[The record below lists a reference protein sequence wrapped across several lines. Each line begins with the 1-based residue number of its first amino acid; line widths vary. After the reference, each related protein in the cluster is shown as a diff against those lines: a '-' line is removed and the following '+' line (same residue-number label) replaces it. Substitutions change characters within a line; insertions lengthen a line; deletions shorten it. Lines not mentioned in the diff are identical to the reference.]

1 MLASTAGVLT
11 MQPTILVPVDHS
23 SQSLAGLTYAL
34 VSFPDARVTA
44 VHVVDVEYDEY
55 GEVGLASSRNDQLRD
70 SAERILERAV
80 EIASEYGRDIDVSI
94 EWGTPHRSIVS
105 YAVDN
110 DVDHIVMGS
119 HGESPIARPFLG
131 HVTEA
136 VVRRAPTS
144 TTVVPIS
151 QSAIEKWDLPGRVLV
166 PIDGSEQALS
176 ALDFVVDRF
185 PTARVTI
192 FHAVPRLFEY
202 DVDPAGTYVEELIK
216 TATEQG
222 NSVIDSAK
230 ERVDDDDLVLETTVE
245 YGEPARSILEYAT
258 ENAFDQIVMGSHG
271 RSLPARIV
279 TGSVAETVSRRST
292 LPVTLVKGKPND
304 W

>member
-1 MLASTAGVLT
+1 MP
-11 MQPTILVPVDHS
+11 PTILVPVDHS

-34 VSFPDARVTA
+34 VSFPDATITA
-44 VHVVDVEYDEY
+44 IHVVDVEYDEY
-55 GEVGLASSRNDQLRD
+55 GEVGLSTSRNEQLRD
-70 SAERILERAV
+70 SAERILETAV
-80 EIASEYGRDIDVSI
+80 EVASEYGRDIDVSL

-105 YAVDN
+105 YAVDH
-110 DVDHIVMGS
+110 DVAHVVMGS
-119 HGESPIARPFLG
+119 HGESPIVRPFLG

-136 VVRRAPTS
+136 VVRRAPVS
-144 TTVVPIS
+144 TTVVPVS
-151 QSAIEKWDLPGRVLV
+151 QTTIKQWHLPGRVLV
-166 PIDGSEQALS
+166 PVDGSEQSLA

-202 DVDPAGTYVEELIK
+202 DVDPAGTYVEELIE

-222 NSVIDSAK
+222 KSVVDSAK
-230 ERVDDDDLVLETTVE
+230 ERVGDDDIVLETAIE
-245 YGEPARSILEYAT
+245 YGEPSRSILEYAT
-258 ENAFDQIVMGSHG
+258 ENDFDQIVMGSHG

-292 LPVTLVKGKPND
+292 LPVTLVKGTPND

>member
-1 MLASTAGVLT
+1 MLASIAGVLT
-11 MQPTILVPVDHS
+11 MPPTILVPVDHS

-34 VSFPDARVTA
+34 VSFPDATVTA
-44 VHVVDVEYDEY
+44 IHVVDVEYDEY
-55 GEVGLASSRNDQLRD
+55 GEVGLATSRDEQLRD
-70 SAERILERAV
+70 GAERILETAV
-80 EIASEYGRDIDVSI
+80 EVAAEYGRDIDVSL

-105 YAVDN
+105 YAVDH

-119 HGESPIARPFLG
+119 HGESPIVRPFLG

-144 TTVVPIS
+144 TTVVPVS
-151 QSAIEKWDLPGRVLV
+151 QPTIQQWDLPGRVLV
-166 PIDGSEQALS
+166 PIDGSEQSLA
-176 ALDFVVDRF
+176 ALDYVVDRF

-192 FHAVPRLFEY
+192 FHAIPRLFEY
-202 DVDPAGTYVEELIK
+202 DVDPAGTYVEELIE
-216 TATEQG
+216 TATERG
-222 NSVIDSAK
+222 KSVVDSAK
-230 ERVDDDDLVLETTVE
+230 ERVDDDDIVLETTIE
-245 YGEPARSILEYAT
+245 YGEPSRSILEYAT

>member
-1 MLASTAGVLT
+1 MP
-11 MQPTILVPVDHS
+11 PTILVPVDHS

-34 VSFPDARVTA
+34 VSFPDATITA
-44 VHVVDVEYDEY
+44 IHVVDVEYDEY
-55 GEVGLASSRNDQLRD
+55 GEVGLSTSRNEQLRD
-70 SAERILERAV
+70 SAERILETAV
-80 EIASEYGRDIDVSI
+80 EVASEYGRDIDVSL

-105 YAVDN
+105 YAVDH
-110 DVDHIVMGS
+110 DVAHVVMGS
-119 HGESPIARPFLG
+119 HGESPIVRPFLG

-136 VVRRAPTS
+136 VVRRAPVS
-144 TTVVPIS
+144 TTVVPVS
-151 QSAIEKWDLPGRVLV
+151 QTTIKQWDLPGRVLV
-166 PIDGSEQALS
+166 PVDGSEQSLA

-202 DVDPAGTYVEELIK
+202 DVDPAGTYVEELIE

-222 NSVIDSAK
+222 KSVVDSAK
-230 ERVDDDDLVLETTVE
+230 ARVDDDDLILETAIE
-245 YGEPARSILEYAT
+245 YGEPSRSILEYAT
-258 ENAFDQIVMGSHG
+258 ENDFDQIVMGSHG

-292 LPVTLVKGKPND
+292 LPVTLVKGTPND

>member
-1 MLASTAGVLT
+1 MP
-11 MQPTILVPVDHS
+11 PTILVPVDHS

-34 VSFPDARVTA
+34 VSFPDATITA
-44 VHVVDVEYDEY
+44 IHVVDVEYDEY
-55 GEVGLASSRNDQLRD
+55 GEVGLSTSRNEQLRD
-70 SAERILERAV
+70 SAERILETAV
-80 EIASEYGRDIDVSI
+80 EVASEYGRDIDVSL

-105 YAVDN
+105 YAVDH
-110 DVDHIVMGS
+110 DVAHVVMGS
-119 HGESPIARPFLG
+119 HGESPIVRPFLG

-136 VVRRAPTS
+136 VVRRAPVS
-144 TTVVPIS
+144 TTVVPVS
-151 QSAIEKWDLPGRVLV
+151 QTTIKQWHLPGRVLV
-166 PIDGSEQALS
+166 PVDGSEQSLA

-202 DVDPAGTYVEELIK
+202 DVDPAGTYVEELIE
-216 TATEQG
+216 TATERG
-222 NSVIDSAK
+222 KSVVDSAK
-230 ERVDDDDLVLETTVE
+230 ARVDDDDLILETAIE
-245 YGEPARSILEYAT
+245 YGEPSRSILEYAT
-258 ENAFDQIVMGSHG
+258 ENDFDQIVMGSHG

-292 LPVTLVKGKPND
+292 LPVTLVKGTPND